1 MPTTASQLIPS
12 SYLPRTSQSTLLSG
26 CHHQFLSHLGSDLC
40 RTCSGTDVPIPTRGF
55 CKNSNPSNL
64 FNSRD
69 FPVLHP
75 RRPTTPL
82 LPSEEL
88 SELGTCSASSFGPS
102 NTHRHRQL
110 LPCALC
116 SSATT
121 TSVLSHHQLPALR
134 AAPTSRSAPGR
145 DGDVLP
151 PSFGRGSPT
160 RQPHSCRAH
169 RSPSAQP
176 RTGL

>member
-1 MPTTASQLIPS
+1 MCPSPHVDFVKTQTPAICLTAE
-12 SYLPRTSQSTLLSG
+12 TSLCCTPAAQPHLS
-26 CHHQFLSHLGSDLC
+26 C
-40 RTCSGTDVPIPTRGF
+40 
-55 CKNSNPSNL
+55 
-64 FNSRD
+64 
-69 FPVLHP
+69 
-75 RRPTTPL
+75 PL
-82 LPSEEL
+82 RS